1 MLRLTHMRNKMA
13 KSTKKKS
20 AAAKRPAKKSKAAS
34 KKPLSKKAAAKKAPP
49 KKPTKKTPAK
59 KAAKKKTPAK
69 KAPAQKA
76 AKKKTPAKKA
86 PAKKAAKK
94 KTPAKKAPAK
104 KAAKKKTP
112 AKKAP
117 AKKAAKKKTPVKK
130 APAQKAAKKKTPA
143 KKAPAQKA
151 AKKKTPAKK
160 APAHRLA
167 ASRGH
172 VSQPAVR
179 RRNSQPNFRG
189 KKRKYYEMLV
199 TLRDQLVDEVRT
211 LSAQSL
217 TSNKQ
222 AGEELADIGSD
233 SFLREMGLGVMSDEG
248 HRIQL
253 IREAIERLHGKGF
266 GICLDCSEHIQEA
279 RLEAIP
285 YAKLCVHCKTRRETA
300 RAEGIDLD
308 AELELTE

>member
-1 MLRLTHMRNKMA
+1 MA

-20 AAAKRPAKKSKAAS
+20 AAAKRPATKSKAAS
-34 KKPLSKKAAAKKAPP
+34 KKPTAKKAVAKKASP
-49 KKPTKKTPAK
+49 KKPMKKATKKTPAK
-59 KAAKKKTPAK
+59 KT
-69 KAPAQKA
+69 PAQKA
-76 AKKKTPAKKA
+76 AKKASAKKPVKKASAKKPAKKA
-86 PAKKAAKK
+86 SAKKPAKKASAKKPAKKASAKKPVKKVSAKKPAKKVSAKKPPAKK
-94 KTPAKKAPAK
+94 KTAAEKAPAR
-104 KAAKKKTP
+104 
-112 AKKAP
+112 
-117 AKKAAKKKTPVKK
+117 
-130 APAQKAAKKKTPA
+130 
-143 KKAPAQKA
+143 
-151 AKKKTPAKK
+151 
-160 APAHRLA
+160 RLL
-167 ASRGH
+167 ASRNR
-172 VSQPAVR
+172 VR
-179 RRNSQPNFRG
+179 QRPVRPGNGQPNFRG

-253 IREAIERLHGKGF
+253 IREAIERLHGRGF
-266 GICLDCSEHIQEA
+266 GVCLDCGQDIQEA

-285 YAKLCVHCKTRRETA
+285 YAKLCVQCKTRRETA

>member
-1 MLRLTHMRNKMA
+1 MA

-59 KAAKKKTPAK
+59 
-69 KAPAQKA
+69 
-76 AKKKTPAKKA
+76 
-86 PAKKAAKK
+86 
-94 KTPAKKAPAK
+94 
-104 KAAKKKTP
+104 
-112 AKKAP
+112 
-117 AKKAAKKKTPVKK
+117 
-130 APAQKAAKKKTPA
+130 
-143 KKAPAQKA
+143 KA

>member
-1 MLRLTHMRNKMA
+1 MA

-20 AAAKRPAKKSKAAS
+20 AAAKRPATKSKAAS
-34 KKPLSKKAAAKKAPP
+34 KKPTAKKAVAKKASP
-49 KKPTKKTPAK
+49 KKPMKKTTKKAPAR
-59 KAAKKKTPAK
+59 KT
-69 KAPAQKA
+69 PAQKA
-76 AKKKTPAKKA
+76 AKKPVKKASAKTPAKKA
-86 PAKKAAKK
+86 SA
-94 KTPAKKAPAK
+94 KTPAKKASA
-104 KAAKKKTP
+104 KTP
-112 AKKAP
+112 AKKAS
-117 AKKAAKKKTPVKK
+117 A
-130 APAQKAAKKKTPA
+130 KTPA
-143 KKAPAQKA
+143 KKASA
-151 AKKKTPAKK
+151 KTPAKK
-160 APAHRLA
+160 VSAKKVSAKTPPAKKKTAAEKAPARRLL
-167 ASRGH
+167 ASRNR
-172 VSQPAVR
+172 VRQRPVR
-179 RRNSQPNFRG
+179 RGNGQPNFRG

-253 IREAIERLHGKGF
+253 IREAIERLHGRGF
-266 GICLDCSEHIQEA
+266 GVCLDCGQDIQEA

-285 YAKLCVHCKTRRETA
+285 YAKLCVQCKTRRETA

>member
-1 MLRLTHMRNKMA
+1 MA

-34 KKPLSKKAAAKKAPP
+34 KKPTAKKAAAKKAPP
-49 KKPTKKTPAK
+49 KKPTKKA
-59 KAAKKKTPAK
+59 
-69 KAPAQKA
+69 
-76 AKKKTPAKKA
+76 AKKA

-94 KTPAKKAPAK
+94 KVAKKTPAKKAAKKAPAK
-104 KAAKKKTP
+104 KAAKK
-112 AKKAP
+112 AP
-117 AKKAAKKKTPVKK
+117 AR
-130 APAQKAAKKKTPA
+130 
-143 KKAPAQKA
+143 
-151 AKKKTPAKK
+151 
-160 APAHRLA
+160 RLS

-179 RRNSQPNFRG
+179 RRNTQPNFRG

-222 AGEELADIGSD
+222 AGEELADIGIAQGTTSGKFIGSD
-233 SFLREMGLGVMSDEG
+233 SFLREMGRGVMSDEG

>member
-1 MLRLTHMRNKMA
+1 
-13 KSTKKKS
+13 
-20 AAAKRPAKKSKAAS
+20 
-34 KKPLSKKAAAKKAPP
+34 
-49 KKPTKKTPAK
+49 
-59 KAAKKKTPAK
+59 
-69 KAPAQKA
+69 
-76 AKKKTPAKKA
+76 A

-104 KAAKKKTP
+104 
-112 AKKAP
+112 
-117 AKKAAKKKTPVKK
+117 
-130 APAQKAAKKKTPA
+130 
-143 KKAPAQKA
+143 KA

>member
-1 MLRLTHMRNKMA
+1 MA
-13 KSTKKKS
+13 KYTKKKS
-20 AAAKRPAKKSKAAS
+20 AAAKRPAAKSKAAG
-34 KKPLSKKAAAKKAPP
+34 KKPTAKKAVAKKAPP
-49 KKPTKKTPAK
+49 KKATK
-59 KAAKKKTPAK
+59 KAAKKAPAK
-69 KAPAQKA
+69 KATKKA
-76 AKKKTPAKKA
+76 PAKKATVKKAGAKKAGAKKAPTKKATKKTTKKAPAKKATKKATKKA

-94 KTPAKKAPAK
+94 ASAKKVAKKKTVAKKAPAR
-104 KAAKKKTP
+104 
-112 AKKAP
+112 
-117 AKKAAKKKTPVKK
+117 
-130 APAQKAAKKKTPA
+130 
-143 KKAPAQKA
+143 
-151 AKKKTPAKK
+151 
-160 APAHRLA
+160 RLA
-167 ASRGH
+167 ASRIH
-172 VSQPAVR
+172 VRQRPVR
-179 RRNSQPNFRG
+179 RGNGQPNFRG

-253 IREAIERLHGKGF
+253 IREAIERLNGRGF
-266 GICLDCSEHIQEA
+266 GVCLDCSEHIQEA

-285 YAKLCVHCKTRRETA
+285 YAKLCVQCKTRRETA

>member
-1 MLRLTHMRNKMA
+1 MA

-117 AKKAAKKKTPVKK
+117 AKKAAKKKTPV
-130 APAQKAAKKKTPA
+130 

>member
-1 MLRLTHMRNKMA
+1 MA

-20 AAAKRPAKKSKAAS
+20 AAAKRPATKSKAAS
-34 KKPLSKKAAAKKAPP
+34 KKPTAKKAVAKKASP
-49 KKPTKKTPAK
+49 KKPMKKATKKTPAK
-59 KAAKKKTPAK
+59 KT
-69 KAPAQKA
+69 PAQKA
-76 AKKKTPAKKA
+76 AKKASAKKPVKKASAKKPAKKVS
-86 PAKKAAKK
+86 AKKPPAKK
-94 KTPAKKAPAK
+94 KTAAEKAPAR
-104 KAAKKKTP
+104 
-112 AKKAP
+112 
-117 AKKAAKKKTPVKK
+117 
-130 APAQKAAKKKTPA
+130 
-143 KKAPAQKA
+143 
-151 AKKKTPAKK
+151 
-160 APAHRLA
+160 RLL
-167 ASRGH
+167 ASRNR
-172 VSQPAVR
+172 VR
-179 RRNSQPNFRG
+179 QRPVRPGNGQPNFRG

-253 IREAIERLHGKGF
+253 IREAIERLHGRGF
-266 GICLDCSEHIQEA
+266 GVCLDCGQDIQEA

-285 YAKLCVHCKTRRETA
+285 YAKLCVQCKTRRETA

>member
-1 MLRLTHMRNKMA
+1 MA

-34 KKPLSKKAAAKKAPP
+34 KKPTAKKAAAKKAPP
-49 KKPTKKTPAK
+49 KKPTKKA
-59 KAAKKKTPAK
+59 
-69 KAPAQKA
+69 
-76 AKKKTPAKKA
+76 AKKA

-94 KTPAKKAPAK
+94 KVAKKTPAKKAAKKAPAK
-104 KAAKKKTP
+104 KAATKS
-112 AKKAP
+112 P
-117 AKKAAKKKTPVKK
+117 AKKAAKK
-130 APAQKAAKKKTPA
+130 APAR
-143 KKAPAQKA
+143 
-151 AKKKTPAKK
+151 
-160 APAHRLA
+160 RLS

-179 RRNSQPNFRG
+179 RRNTQPNFRG

>member
-1 MLRLTHMRNKMA
+1 MA
-13 KSTKKKS
+13 KYTKKKS
-20 AAAKRPAKKSKAAS
+20 AAAKRPAAKSKAAG
-34 KKPLSKKAAAKKAPP
+34 KKPTAKKAVAKKAPP
-49 KKPTKKTPAK
+49 KKATK
-59 KAAKKKTPAK
+59 KAAKKAPAK
-69 KAPAQKA
+69 KATKKA
-76 AKKKTPAKKA
+76 PAKKATVKKAGAKKAGAKKAPTKKATKKTTKKAPAKKATKKATKKA

-94 KTPAKKAPAK
+94 ASAKKVAKKKTVAKKAPAR
-104 KAAKKKTP
+104 
-112 AKKAP
+112 
-117 AKKAAKKKTPVKK
+117 
-130 APAQKAAKKKTPA
+130 
-143 KKAPAQKA
+143 
-151 AKKKTPAKK
+151 
-160 APAHRLA
+160 RLA
-167 ASRGH
+167 ASRIR
-172 VSQPAVR
+172 VRQRPVR
-179 RRNSQPNFRG
+179 RGNGQPNFRG

-253 IREAIERLHGKGF
+253 IREAIERLNGRGF
-266 GICLDCSEHIQEA
+266 GVCLDCSEHIQEA

-285 YAKLCVHCKTRRETA
+285 YAKLCVQCKTRRETA

>member
-1 MLRLTHMRNKMA
+1 MA

-20 AAAKRPAKKSKAAS
+20 AAAKRPATKSKAAG
-34 KKPLSKKAAAKKAPP
+34 KKPTAKKASP
-49 KKPTKKTPAK
+49 KKSMK
-59 KAAKKKTPAK
+59 KAAKR
-69 KAPAQKA
+69 
-76 AKKKTPAKKA
+76 TPAKKA
-86 PAKKAAKK
+86 PAKKA
-94 KTPAKKAPAK
+94 PAKKAPAK
-104 KAAKKKTP
+104 KAP

-117 AKKAAKKKTPVKK
+117 AG
-130 APAQKAAKKKTPA
+130 
-143 KKAPAQKA
+143 
-151 AKKKTPAKK
+151 
-160 APAHRLA
+160 RLA
-167 ASRGH
+167 ASRSRLRQRPVNRG
-172 VSQPAVR
+172 
-179 RRNSQPNFRG
+179 NGQPNFRG
-189 KKRKYYEMLV
+189 RKRKYYEMLA

-211 LSAQSL
+211 ISAQSL

-266 GICLDCSEHIQEA
+266 GVCLDCDKDIQEA

-285 YAKLCVHCKTRRETA
+285 YAKLCVQCKTRRETA